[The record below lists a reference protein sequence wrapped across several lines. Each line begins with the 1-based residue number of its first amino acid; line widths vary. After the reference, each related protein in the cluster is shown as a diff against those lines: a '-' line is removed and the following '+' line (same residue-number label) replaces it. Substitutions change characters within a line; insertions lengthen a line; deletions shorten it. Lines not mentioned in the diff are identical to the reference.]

1 MPTLGTSFRRS
12 ATAAGAAIRAG
23 PQASRWRP
31 TRLEFH
37 SGSARRQPAE
47 QSATMKIQ
55 LLLRRVDPLGVGS
68 DDPAAER
75 AHEPTVA
82 VVDGALDAVARSTA
96 ATAGPV
102 LHRSSSTAA
111 TTAAA

>member
-1 MPTLGTSFRRS
+1 MPIARPSLSSRLFRDAICGECLLTGRRHLTPFRRS

-31 TRLEFH
+31 ARPEFH

-75 AHEPTVA
+75 AHEPA
-82 VVDGALDAVARSTA
+82 AVAI
-96 ATAGPV
+96 
-102 LHRSSSTAA
+102 LD
-111 TTAAA
+111 